1 MVINMKKYKIILIT
15 VLIIVFLTF
24 AILYGLSQLAYYHYT
39 NEYAAALGDWQR
51 EFPNA
56 FSLIEKKFGDD
67 LEIVDV
73 KRWGLVITC
82 KYSTEF
88 ENKYN
93 VDSKP
98 TEEFLQDIAD
108 EWFECFYDELVAE
121 LESNYTDFKF
131 PVSISFK
138 FENGS
143 QYELLTFSYEDFDK
157 CNIIRHEKW

>member
-1 MVINMKKYKIILIT
+1 MKKCKLLIT
-15 VLIIVFLTF
+15 IVIIIFLFSVL
-24 AILYGLSQLAYYHYT
+24 LYGIYYLSVLWGKR
-39 NEYAAALGDWQR
+39 ELESALGDWQR

-67 LEIVDV
+67 LEIVDA

-93 VDSKP
+93 VESKP
-98 TEEFLQDIAD
+98 TEEFLQDVAD

-121 LESNYTDFKF
+121 LESNYADFKF

-138 FENGS
+138 FEKGS
-143 QYELLTFSYEDFDK
+143 QYELLTFSYEDFDR